1 MGVRADNEVTRHHG
15 TGLGQQRVLDA
26 GAALLPVVGD
36 LLLMGKIA
44 HLLGLLGALD
54 VLVGRVVVGHQADAI
69 AIEYALGA
77 QLAEHIDGDG
87 CGDVVGEDYVEVAL
101 DQLSGSHLVQA
112 GMCCQDLLGYGH
124 GSGHGNSFL
133 RCTTVRQRCRRRL
146 IQHARAGGRSGGSR
160 H

>member
-1 MGVRADNEVTRHHG
+1 MGVRADDEVAGHHG

-26 GAALLPVVGD
+26 GAALFPVVGD

-87 CGDVVGEDYVEVAL
+87 RGDIVRKDYVEVAL
-101 DQLSGSHLVQA
+101 DQLSGSYLVQA
-112 GMCCQDLLGYGH
+112 GMCRQDLLGYGH

-133 RCTTVRQRCRRRL
+133 RLATVRQRRRRRYL
-146 IQHARAGGRSGGSR
+146 QRARAGGRSGG
-160 H
+160 